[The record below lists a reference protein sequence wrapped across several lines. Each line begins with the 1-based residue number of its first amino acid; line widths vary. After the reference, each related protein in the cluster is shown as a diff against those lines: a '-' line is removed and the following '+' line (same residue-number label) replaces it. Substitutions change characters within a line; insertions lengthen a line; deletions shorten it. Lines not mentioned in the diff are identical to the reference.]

1 MTEISIHDYNTI
13 DIDNIKFNNP
23 NKIKGGSFMS
33 LADYNMTPIY
43 IQTPRLI
50 STKGI
55 VKTDSRCT
63 LELEFDRN
71 HWKFYE
77 FMTNVDDH
85 NVLQI
90 NKNSLEWFSKEF
102 PLDIVEEFYNTPIK
116 MGRGKKPPSLKVKIP
131 IVKGELDCCIYNTN
145 NNIITHNDIKV
156 GSKILCVLKFQ
167 GLRFLKQQVIC
178 EWVPIQ
184 IKVFQTGQDSVYLI
198 NDNLHSDI
206 EHVNDS
212 NTIELIDTY
221 DETTNLNNLEPNE
234 LNELNDEKSNE
245 LNDEKS
251 NELNEL
257 NGEEP
262 NELNGEEPN
271 ELNGEE
277 PNELNTLELNELN
290 TLELNDEIS
299 PNPLEEKDVAN
310 SNDEVVNPNEL
321 KTLELNEEKD
331 VVNSN
336 DEDVSEK
343 TNEECIEMD
352 QEYENIG
359 SMTDVLEENTQLQ
372 ELKIKYEE
380 IIKDRE
386 LKIDDLMNKFN
397 KLKEF
402 IN

>member
-1 MTEISIHDYNTI
+1 MYKMTEISIHDYNTI

-271 ELNGEE
+271 ELN
-277 PNELNTLELNELN
+277 TLELNELN